1 MTMDMVIKRAE
12 GSSDC
17 SVKQKF
23 IPENISTNFTVHK
36 DLSHTSSQCNLSV
49 ALRGGQSEL

>member
-1 MTMDMVIKRAE
+1 MDMVIKRAE
-12 GSSDC
+12 RSSDF

-23 IPENISTNFTVHK
+23 IPENISTNFTAHK